1 MAVVLIVC
9 EMSAKI
15 EACIIKSQ
23 YYLLAVT
30 RENSRAFDAI
40 ANIVCALIQQIID
53 TCHNHSIY
61 MYMCM
66 CHCSLSLH
74 HFDVDIKLKAQ
85 AIIITLPSGFQSMP
99 VSRDRKA
106 YSLKVSGLISDVKI
120 NGTYFLT

>member
-1 MAVVLIVC
+1 MI
-9 EMSAKI
+9 
-15 EACIIKSQ
+15 
-23 YYLLAVT
+23 AVT
-30 RENSRAFDAI
+30 RENSRAVVGWYTQQTDFSLVVAI
-40 ANIVCALIQQIID
+40 Y
-53 TCHNHSIY
+53 SIH
-61 MYMCM
+61 MCM
-66 CHCSLSLH
+66 RHCSLSLH